1 SELRACR
8 DIYRS
13 GLIDANKTLSTKTP
27 REILCYYAVEY
38 AVVPRAASLI
48 RASLWHYFE
57 FANIPFDAVQLLFD
71 RHAGC
76 VLFAMREPMA
86 TKPAK
91 PAVAG
96 ARPQISTIE

>member
-13 GLIDANKTLSTKTP
+13 GLVDVNKTLSIKTP
-27 REILCYYAVEY
+27 RETLCYYAVEY
-38 AVVPRAASLI
+38 AVVPRAASLT
-48 RASLWHYFE
+48 RASLSHYFE

-76 VLFAMREPMA
+76 ILLPMREPTA
-86 TKPAK
+86 TEEGKP
-91 PAVAG
+91 G
-96 ARPQISTIE
+96 APSAMTQV